1 MARTRPHPA
10 SREVSGTPAPFGL
23 APVAGSPG
31 HRYLPKV
38 MMGDRA
44 MSETRT
50 SETGAASPRPAAGPL
65 RLVAFDG
72 EDLAVVSAHLQD
84 AVVRVCDLAYM
95 PERNRFV
102 LVARRFDWACCENDP
117 RRCLS
122 GLLFDR
128 VLRARTRGLDLG
140 RTDTALSLLAIRFE
154 DTTAPSGTARLVF
167 AGGPEIELELE
178 CLEARLQDLGPAWA
192 AKSRPAH
199 DLGND

>member
-1 MARTRPHPA
+1 
-10 SREVSGTPAPFGL
+10 
-23 APVAGSPG
+23 
-31 HRYLPKV
+31 
-38 MMGDRA
+38 MGDRA
-44 MSETRT
+44 MSEIRIP
-50 SETGAASPRPAAGPL
+50 GAALPPPSAAAGPL

-84 AVVRVCDLAYM
+84 AVIRVGDLAYM
-95 PERNRFV
+95 PDRSRFA
-102 LVARRFDWACCENDP
+102 LVARRFDWACCEKDP

-154 DTTAPSGTARLVF
+154 ETTAPSGVARLVF
-167 AGGPEIELELE
+167 AGGPEIEIELE

-199 DLGND
+199 DLGNN